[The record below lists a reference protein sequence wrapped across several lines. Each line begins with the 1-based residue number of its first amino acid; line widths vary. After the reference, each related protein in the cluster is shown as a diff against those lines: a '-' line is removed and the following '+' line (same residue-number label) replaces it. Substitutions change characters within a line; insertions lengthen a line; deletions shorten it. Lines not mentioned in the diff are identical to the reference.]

1 MLICNSF
8 LFIFH
13 QLMVTVNGN
22 VGYYESGSIWLGLK
36 AKNSDIQF
44 ITLDLI
50 KSSPKGQ
57 PDKIENAD

>member
-1 MLICNSF
+1 
-8 LFIFH
+8 
-13 QLMVTVNGN
+13 MVTVNGN